1 VRVGDRGSHQIH
13 INIKNMT
20 EQTSDAVIQLLLNII
35 EKQKQQI
42 KFNFDELTDLQI
54 ALSQKQREIDEL
66 KGVKSESIR

>member
-1 VRVGDRGSHQIH
+1 
-13 INIKNMT
+13 MT